1 MRYKILGRT
10 NLRVSEIGFG
20 AIQFARIPLKES
32 IDLVRQAYEEGI
44 NFIDTAHMYPD
55 SEHILGKAIQ
65 GIRDSLIISSKSL
78 STDKKEFL
86 SQLNTSLSRLGTDY
100 IDIFM
105 FHDASKKEKLDELAD
120 HGVIEA
126 LIEQKKQGKIRHIG
140 FSCHNPEII
149 ENYYSLRD
157 FSVIMMPT
165 NFVALEFLQ
174 DSIYRRLV
182 DNNIGILGMK
192 PLGGGRLDD
201 AGLCLRF
208 LKQYDHII
216 PVVGM
221 ESLLQIK
228 QNIAHMGNEQ
238 TLNKQDLE
246 KISSIRKELGDRF
259 CRGCRY
265 CMPCPQGIDIYELN
279 FLKVVYDQ
287 FPIHEYLTRK
297 RTEAVKQLDDCTQC
311 GQCEEQCPYGLD
323 IVDMMSENRDFY
335 FKKLKQYGKC

>member
-1 MRYKILGRT
+1 M
-10 NLRVSEIGFG
+10 
-20 AIQFARIPLKES
+20 
-32 IDLVRQAYEEGI
+32 
-44 NFIDTAHMYPD
+44 
-55 SEHILGKAIQ
+55 
-65 GIRDSLIISSKSL
+65 
-78 STDKKEFL
+78 
-86 SQLNTSLSRLGTDY
+86 
-100 IDIFM
+100 
-105 FHDASKKEKLDELAD
+105 
-120 HGVIEA
+120 IEA
-126 LIEQKKQGKIRHIG
+126 LIEQKKKGKVRHIG

-149 ENYYSLRD
+149 ENYYRLKD

-165 NFVALEFLQ
+165 NFVAVEFLQ
-174 DSIYRRLV
+174 DSIYRRLA

-221 ESLLQIK
+221 ESLLQVK
-228 QNIAHMGNEQ
+228 QNIAHMGDEQ
-238 TLNKQDLE
+238 TLNKQDLD
-246 KISSIRKELGDRF
+246 KISSIRKKLGDRF

-287 FPIHEYLTRK
+287 FPIHEYLTKK

-323 IVDMMSENRDFY
+323 ILDMMSENRDFY